1 MIVVQLGKNYKEEEI
16 LAIASDPDCTH
27 LDYLENYDELES
39 LSYLLQKQICESKYF
54 SRIQQ

>member
-1 MIVVQLGKNYKEEEI
+1 MVQLGKNYKEEEI